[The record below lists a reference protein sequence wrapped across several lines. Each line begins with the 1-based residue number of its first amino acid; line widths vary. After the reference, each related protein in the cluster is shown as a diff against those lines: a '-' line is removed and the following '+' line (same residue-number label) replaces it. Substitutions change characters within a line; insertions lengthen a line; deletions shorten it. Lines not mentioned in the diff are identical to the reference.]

1 MMNHKLVQFFLSMVF
16 AMMSVH
22 ASAQMSRADGLYN
35 DGLQLKRTFTV
46 PSQQAAIQKFNQA
59 QIAYV
64 SVDKKKACQEQ
75 IAICQNNI
83 SRIEASERAPRQKEV
98 ISKALSQRVEIVEGA
113 QPKVLFEE
121 ESLEI
126 WHNRNL
132 VDGNGMILHMN
143 MEVQRMKGKKCLVMA
158 FFYDENGRAL
168 KDKNQKYAF
177 NGLVADTAHIV
188 NAYEGA
194 RWQDFKLKMPYSELH
209 LTGSGT
215 KVVKVNIGI
224 FDISGGKVKQL
235 LLTPMT
241 ATSFDYDDTTLS
253 VNGSEG
259 EITQEYTE
267 AGGRTTFKVSTNASD
282 YKLVDVP
289 SWCSIEKKTPTEFTL
304 VCTPN
309 ESSNPRHY
317 FFEVKASE
325 RKSQKITIVQAPA
338 SSASATINK
347 VWAEEYAF
355 FLTKGIRIHIDTKV
369 NGLMN
374 QDVYYSVLFYQADNK
389 TPLMGKDGQQVTMS
403 GSEFSEFDET
413 HWSDWYVSIPYQYF
427 PKDPDGGGRYTFDC
441 IIKDA
446 HGKEL
451 ARSRNH
457 PFSLP

>member
-1 MMNHKLVQFFLSMVF
+1 MKKFFTLIAVALVAIS
-16 AMMSVH
+16 
-22 ASAQMSRADGLYN
+22 ASAQESEMKEYITNGSIKYN
-35 DGLQLKRTFTV
+35 
-46 PSQQAAIQKFNQA
+46 I
-59 QIAYV
+59 
-64 SVDKKKACQEQ
+64 KA
-75 IAICQNNI
+75 
-83 SRIEASERAPRQKEV
+83 KTD
-98 ISKALSQRVEIVEGA
+98 LSQYPAA
-113 QPKVLFEE
+113 Q
-121 ESLEI
+121 
-126 WHNRNL
+126 L
-132 VDGNGMILHMN
+132 VNFVSN
-143 MEVQRMKGKKCLVMA
+143 
-158 FFYDENGRAL
+158 
-168 KDKNQKYAF
+168 
-177 NGLVADTAHIV
+177 
-188 NAYEGA
+188 
-194 RWQDFKLKMPYSELH
+194 
-209 LTGSGT
+209 
-215 KVVKVNIGI
+215 
-224 FDISGGKVKQL
+224 
-235 LLTPMT
+235 
-241 ATSFDYDDTTLS
+241 DYP
-253 VNGSEG
+253 NGSEG

-457 PFSLP
+457 SFSLP